1 MNGRLYLKK
10 SECNE
15 RYSITPE
22 SQISCSQTMPKLPN
36 TSCVELF
43 CCCTQV
49 HTVYLLITFYLYR
62 WVRFITIFGECKA
75 KIKFIYSCDY
85 KLHHKIQRLWSSKV
99 RGGYSEN
106 YFQFYLQYWLFLCF
120 SGVYTLKIKKICFSS
135 KMSIQPCR
143 PKSDST
149 PSGAILALF
158 KPQQTHQ
165 KAIPAH
171 AGPISALPSKSA
183 LGNWT
188 VLALI

>member
-75 KIKFIYSCDY
+75 KIKFICSCDC

-106 YFQFYLQYWLFLCF
+106 YFQFYPQYWLFLCF
-120 SGVYTLKIKKICFSS
+120 SRVYTLKIKKICFSY
-135 KMSIQPCR
+135 KMSISHVGQSLIQPLLE
-143 PKSDST
+143 P
-149 PSGAILALF
+149 F
-158 KPQQTHQ
+158 
-165 KAIPAH
+165 
-171 AGPISALPSKSA
+171 
-183 LGNWT
+183 
-188 VLALI
+188 